1 MFLAGLDMA
10 SVPVAAHVASR
21 GWLGSFCTTGPVE
34 KSTIVPPA
42 RPSCGVP
49 AWVTAGCTV

>member
-34 KSTIVPPA
+34 KSAIVPPA